1 MAQNPQG
8 FSNEIPMVAIPS
20 EESCESS
27 AGVPLLAGEQREEAE
42 RAPSPTSEDSVSTI
56 APETATELC
65 EYYPWI
71 SKAKESRAFAILK
84 EWFLESLALLFSIS
98 SFMAIVI
105 LLSTHNGQV
114 QPDFVDQISINALVA
129 IFSTVLRASVLFI
142 VTEAIGELKWQW
154 MESPRSLRDMEYFTN
169 AGTGPWGSLKFL
181 FFSWKPTWTVAGAFV
196 VIASAAIGPFSQ
208 QASATYPCSS
218 TVKGSAEIRF
228 AKTMSAVISSEMR
241 GAAIG
246 SLLNGGIDS
255 SSVTANLFKCPAE
268 SCTFE
273 DDDGITHTS
282 VGICSSCTEASA
294 SLNDVVQS
302 NNTDSLDDD
311 SSDGRGPAWPSGLN
325 ESYAFKMTTAFKSAS
340 ESRGV
345 AKLARQDV
353 AIESLHNENMTVSI
367 RALTLSSSMKGVQR
381 YRTAETEQPL
391 GILGID
397 CKLFPCIKRYNGQV
411 ANGTF
416 NETVISQTPMPL
428 VSSSTSSSKKNSP
441 GNDREFMQFIEP
453 CFIYG
458 EAYNFS
464 TISNVTK
471 SKMYNATNMTQ
482 WNSTSKK
489 VPFRCLGIFGYSTYS
504 SIQSF
509 VDEKITGSCSVS
521 SIGNPPSLAAVDCGD
536 KWWLDSM
543 FSGGEAS
550 FDSVADA
557 IDGMA
562 TSITNVIRINGLDWD
577 GRTGAHITGLSSK
590 PAVCVQVYWAWLL
603 YPGVILILTTMLF
616 IRTGLQSNL
625 VGRRRPVWKSNI
637 LPLVFYNVKEEK
649 RCSDDGDA
657 QHDATVPLLT
667 LEELGAVANQTVV
680 WFDNDADAPGFV
692 TKTGESGLKS
702 VLVDLKENG
711 VSVLSRKK
719 RVQASEKSRA
729 SGTIDLKAWLRR
741 RRATGDDSEP

>member
-1 MAQNPQG
+1 
-8 FSNEIPMVAIPS
+8 
-20 EESCESS
+20 
-27 AGVPLLAGEQREEAE
+27 
-42 RAPSPTSEDSVSTI
+42 
-56 APETATELC
+56 
-65 EYYPWI
+65 
-71 SKAKESRAFAILK
+71 
-84 EWFLESLALLFSIS
+84 
-98 SFMAIVI
+98 
-105 LLSTHNGQV
+105 
-114 QPDFVDQISINALVA
+114 
-129 IFSTVLRASVLFI
+129 
-142 VTEAIGELKWQW
+142 
-154 MESPRSLRDMEYFTN
+154 
-169 AGTGPWGSLKFL
+169 
-181 FFSWKPTWTVAGAFV
+181 
-196 VIASAAIGPFSQ
+196 
-208 QASATYPCSS
+208 
-218 TVKGSAEIRF
+218 
-228 AKTMSAVISSEMR
+228 MR

-255 SSVTANLFKCPAE
+255 SSVTANLVKCPAE

-273 DDDGITHTS
+273 DEDGITHTS
-282 VGICSSCTEASA
+282 VGICSSCTEARA
-294 SLNDVVQS
+294 SLKDVVQS
-302 NNTDSLDDD
+302 NNTDNLDGD

-325 ESYAFKMTTAFKSAS
+325 TSYAFKLTTAFKPAS

-345 AKLARQDV
+345 AKLSRQDV
-353 AIESLHNENMTVSI
+353 PVDSLLNKNMTVSI
-367 RALTLSSSMKGVQR
+367 RALTLNSSMKGVQR
-381 YRTAETEQPL
+381 YRTGETEQSL

-411 ANGTF
+411 VNGTF
-416 NETVISQTPMPL
+416 NESVISQVPMPL
-428 VSSSTSSSKKNSP
+428 VSDSTSSNETNSP
-441 GNDREFMQFIEP
+441 GKGREFMQLIEP

-458 EAYNFS
+458 KIYNLSTIENANDSFSPAYNANPES
-464 TISNVTK
+464 WTPWTGNGTTI
-471 SKMYNATNMTQ
+471 Q
-482 WNSTSKK
+482 
-489 VPFRCLGIFGYSTYS
+489 VPVRCLGTIGYSTYE

-509 VDEKITGSCSVS
+509 VDQKITGSCSVS
-521 SIGNPPSLAAVDCGD
+521 RIGSPPSLAAVDCGD

-692 TKTGESGLKS
+692 TKTGETGLKS

-741 RRATGDDSEP
+741 RRATGDDSES